1 MAKALGIKIVSKIK
15 NMEIAIISGKGG
27 TGKSSITAAFATMSQ
42 EVLLS
47 DCDVDA
53 ANLHIIFN
61 PTHDEEEVYI
71 AGQTAVI
78 DYEKC
83 TNCGLCM
90 EYCRFDAI
98 TKVDGRVEVLETSC
112 DGCQLCWRICPEN
125 AISMLD
131 NDKSRMYSGSFRNG
145 KMVYGRLAPGE
156 ENSGKLVNMVREK
169 AKQIAEDNNLE
180 HIVIDGPPGIGCAVI
195 SSITGVNHVLVV
207 TEPTISGL
215 HDMKRTLELVSKF
228 NLKPWV
234 LINKFDLNEDMTH
247 EIEQYCKSENIL
259 FAGKLPFNSLV
270 VDAMVNC
277 KSITEW
283 APDSEITA
291 NLKSIW
297 NKIIAS

>member
-1 MAKALGIKIVSKIK
+1 
-15 NMEIAIISGKGG
+15 MEIAIISGKGG

-42 EVLLS
+42 EILLS

-131 NDKSRMYSGSFRNG
+131 NDKSRMYSGDFRNG

-169 AKQIAEDNNLE
+169 AKKVAKENNLE

-195 SSITGVNHVLVV
+195 SSITGVDHVLIV

-247 EIEQYCKSENIL
+247 EIERYCKSENIL
-259 FAGKLPFNSLV
+259 FAGKLPFSSIV

-283 APDSEITA
+283 APDSEITDS
-291 NLKSIW
+291 LKLIW